1 MTVRRFFR
9 DLLGTGSLQDLG
21 DDLLSLGTA
30 AVMGRAMPLGD
41 TLVLPGHVVLTL
53 PAEEL
58 ALFTSPR
65 LLEGLTRSLRRSVHL
80 RTQEQLSRLRRLHG
94 SQVVALGGDDLR
106 LTLVEGDVRDV
117 EARFEAPYQ
126 ARAEALTLRLP
137 APPGPDHDAAP
148 DPRADPPAG
157 SPAGRRAGGHEPVT
171 VLEHPGADDGGG
183 PRTEPDGGLRLVLR
197 SDGVVVGAVF
207 ATAGRMQVG
216 RDPASSLVVPQAKEK
231 VSRQAVWVS
240 RSAVAAVE
248 LEVVGRNG
256 AWVNRLPPAG
266 AAPGREHVGSGDRT
280 TLRPGERVDLDRAAT
295 VTLALE
301 GSAG

>member
-157 SPAGRRAGGHEPVT
+157 SPAGRRAAAGPAQRRRGGGRGVRDRGPDAGRARPGVVPRRAAGEGEGVAAGGVGEPVRRRGRRAGGRGPQRR
-171 VLEHPGADDGGG
+171 LGHPVAARGRG
-183 PRTEPDGGLRLVLR
+183 PRRATTRL
-197 SDGVVVGAVF
+197 G
-207 ATAGRMQVG
+207 
-216 RDPASSLVVPQAKEK
+216 
-231 VSRQAVWVS
+231 
-240 RSAVAAVE
+240 
-248 LEVVGRNG
+248 
-256 AWVNRLPPAG
+256 AG
-266 AAPGREHVGSGDRT
+266 AFSADHAGTAWRC
-280 TLRPGERVDLDRAAT
+280 AA
-295 VTLALE
+295 
-301 GSAG
+301 G

>member
-1 MTVRRFFR
+1 MTVRRFLR
-9 DLLGTGSLQDLG
+9 DLLGTGSMQDLG
-21 DDLLSLGTA
+21 DDLLALGAA

-41 TLVLPGHVVLTL
+41 TLVVPSHVVLTL

-65 LLEGLTRSLRRSVHL
+65 LREGLTRSLRRAVQL
-80 RTQEQLSRLRRLHG
+80 RTQEQLSRLRRVHG

-106 LTLVEGDVRDV
+106 LTLVEGEVREAD
-117 EARFEAPYQ
+117 ARFEAHAVDGY
-126 ARAEALTLRLP
+126 EALTLRLP
-137 APPGPDHDAAP
+137 PSPLPD
-148 DPRADPPAG
+148 G
-157 SPAGRRAGGHEPVT
+157 SRPAGRSRGAGGPGPEPVT
-171 VLEHPGADDGGG
+171 VLEPSGAGGG
-183 PRTEPDGGLRLVLR
+183 DPPTEPDGGLRLVLR

-207 ATAGRMQVG
+207 ATAGRMQIG

-248 LEVVGRNG
+248 VEVVGRNG
-256 AWVNRLPPAG
+256 AWVTRLPHAG
-266 AAPGREHVGSGDRT
+266 GGPGREHVGAGART
-280 TLRPGERVDLDRAAT
+280 TLCPGERVDLDRAAT

-301 GSAG
+301 GSEG